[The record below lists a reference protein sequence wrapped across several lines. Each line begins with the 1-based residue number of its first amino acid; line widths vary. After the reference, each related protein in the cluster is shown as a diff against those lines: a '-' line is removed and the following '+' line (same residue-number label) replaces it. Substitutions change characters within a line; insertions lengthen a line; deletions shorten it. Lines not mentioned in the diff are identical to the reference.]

1 MQTYEPPIVELSG
14 PGKCGANLPRVD
26 VPETPLPTELLRTD
40 DLEGMPEL
48 SETEVTRHF
57 TRISQRN
64 FCIDTGMY
72 PLGSCTMKYN
82 PKVHEEAA
90 RLPGF
95 AAAHPLQGE
104 DLSQGALQL
113 MFELQEMLGAIAGL
127 DAVSLQPAAG
137 AQGEFAGIL
146 VFRAYHRERGDE
158 E

>member
-1 MQTYEPPIVELSG
+1 MHTYEPPIFELSG
-14 PGKCGANLPRVD
+14 PGKCGANLPEID
-26 VPETPLPTELLRTD
+26 VPQTALPAALLRED
-40 DLEGMPEL
+40 DLQGMPEL

-95 AAAHPLQGE
+95 AFVHPLQDE
-104 DLSQGALQL
+104 ESSQG
-113 MFELQEMLGAIAGL
+113 
-127 DAVSLQPAAG
+127 
-137 AQGEFAGIL
+137 
-146 VFRAYHRERGDE
+146 
-158 E
+158 